1 VFDESDSCSRSF
13 VSLPL
18 SPISE
23 PQIPNFTA
31 ENRPAD
37 GESPTQD
44 GDADG
49 ESHLA
54 DGDSPRKNAADAAD
68 GDFPNSKIIDNS
80 ALAIY
85 AAGYEPPCGADARN
99 HCGRKPDVAHAK
111 PDEQLRPPTDQ
122 GGGGRRR

>member
-1 VFDESDSCSRSF
+1 MSLIRCSQSF
-13 VSLPL
+13 VFLHRP
-18 SPISE
+18 PTSE

-31 ENRPAD
+31 ENMPAD

-68 GDFPNSKIIDNS
+68 GDFPNSKIIAGS
-80 ALAIY
+80 ALAIH
-85 AAGYEPPCGADARN
+85 AAGYQPFDSLIVHNPKPQTQNTN
-99 HCGRKPDVAHAK
+99 HAW
-111 PDEQLRPPTDQ
+111 
-122 GGGGRRR
+122 GRRIA